1 MTISS
6 DDAVAHDDRKISE
19 LQRLFPDM
27 EWIAGGSYMM
37 GSNDHYPEEAPAHRV
52 AVNGFLIDRCAVTN
66 ADFARFAAATGYVT
80 LAERAPRAE
89 DYPGARPELLVPA
102 SVVFQKPNRRVD
114 TSNIYDWWTLI
125 AGADWRH
132 PGGPES

>member
-6 DDAVAHDDRKISE
+6 DDAVAHDGRKISE

-27 EWIAGGSYMM
+27 EWIVGGSYMM

-52 AVNGFLIDRCAVTN
+52 AVNAFLIDRYAVTN

-80 LAERAPRAE
+80 LAERAPA
-89 DYPGARPELLVPA
+89 PKTIPARDR
-102 SVVFQKPNRRVD
+102 SC
-114 TSNIYDWWTLI
+114 
-125 AGADWRH
+125 
-132 PGGPES
+132 